1 MAGASQYAGQNRRP
15 GVCVN
20 KHMSKLEYHNRP
32 LVAFDPYNK
41 DHRRYYA
48 EFLEYG
54 GWGRCPVR
62 FICPDDSGSDLT
74 VMIRNILIHYYIE
87 REFGGS
93 KLATVRSGALLNTA
107 DQLYKRAGIMRKEA
121 KALKAP
127 RRV

>member
-1 MAGASQYAGQNRRP
+1 M
-15 GVCVN
+15 
-20 KHMSKLEYHNRP
+20 RP

-62 FICPDDSGSDLT
+62 FVCPEDYGMDLPT
-74 VMIRNILIHYYIE
+74 MIKNSLIGYYVD
-87 REFGGS
+87 REFGGG
-93 KLATVRSGALLNTA
+93 KLAQERSQILAKSADDMYKEAGRLRKESKALL
-107 DQLYKRAGIMRKEA
+107 K
-121 KALKAP
+121 P